1 MKTIVIAGNK
11 NEYNLW
17 INVTKHNP
25 HEYIYVYKEE
35 QIMGI
40 CNMDIIYIGTFYN
53 NLLYNSVRLDMI
65 KRNSCGN

>member
-11 NEYNLW
+11 NEYDLW
-17 INVTKHNP
+17 INVTKHNL

-40 CNMDIIYIGTFYN
+40 YNMDVIYIGTFYN
-53 NLLYNSVRLDMI
+53 NPLYNSVRLDMI
-65 KRNSCGN
+65 KRNLCGN